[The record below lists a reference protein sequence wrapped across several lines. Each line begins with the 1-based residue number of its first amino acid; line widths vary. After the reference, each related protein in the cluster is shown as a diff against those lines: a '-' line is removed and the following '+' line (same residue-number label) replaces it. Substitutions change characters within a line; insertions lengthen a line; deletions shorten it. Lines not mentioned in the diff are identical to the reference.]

1 MSSVTVVALTL
12 ALVCLWARESSCS
25 GPMYG
30 AKASSKPDDA
40 STAGYEQNAKPD
52 KRVGIYPTTPNVEQ
66 DSSSSESAEHHAS
79 SDDHYGP
86 LVQKFHD
93 CYHGHLPLSLCVQL
107 PADAPMK
114 LSKHVMQQMVNSLMR
129 DPLVHHGEV
138 PCKAPKKHAHGKPY
152 HHSHESG
159 EKKVYGEV
167 KKPCPK
173 EYPQPP
179 CKVCHETHEHK
190 PHGCK
195 KYSHLVFGKALEH
208 TKKPCGYSA
217 ESHEPPK
224 KDYPVFPAS
233 GEFYHQKKPCE
244 HKKPCSCSAETYEPP
259 KKDYPG
265 FPSSGESYHQK
276 KPCEHKKPCSC
287 SAESY
292 EPPKKEYPGFP
303 ASGEFHHPKK
313 PCEHKKPCSCSAETY
328 EPPKKD
334 YSYPS
339 SGESYHLKKP
349 CEHKKPCSCSVE
361 SFVTPKKPYSFP
373 CSHESAGSHEHPK
386 KPYQPYPKEYSSGES
401 YKPDY
406 VTTPQVYNA
415 PKKPC
420 GAHPEPPY
428 YKSTTP
434 APHPTAYPTPRS
446 TAHPVPY
453 RTTCTAGHYTPYT
466 EPPRYPS
473 MSYNSPSYP
482 KPTYEHNRYD
492 HKDCESASTY
502 PKPPYHFDQQPRQ
515 NY

>member
-25 GPMYG
+25 GAMYG
-30 AKASSKPDDA
+30 AKAAPKPHDE
-40 STAGYEQNAKPD
+40 SKPD
-52 KRVGIYPTTPNVEQ
+52 KRVGIYPTTPNAGK
-66 DSSSSESAEHHAS
+66 DCSSSESEEHHAP
-79 SDDHYGP
+79 SDDHYGHSSR
-86 LVQKFHD
+86 KFHD
-93 CYHGHLPLSLCVQL
+93 CYYGHLPLSLCVQL
-107 PADAPMK
+107 PADVPMK
-114 LSKHVMQQMVNSLMR
+114 FSKHVMQQMVNSLMR
-129 DPLVHHGEV
+129 NSHVHHDEV
-138 PCKAPKKHAHGKPY
+138 PCKTPKKPSHGKPC

-159 EKKVYGEV
+159 ETKVNGEL

-173 EYPQPP
+173 DPYQQPP
-179 CKVCHETHEHK
+179 CKVCRETHEHK
-190 PHGCK
+190 PHDYK
-195 KYSHLVFGKALEH
+195 KYSHPVFGKPLEH
-208 TKKPCGYSA
+208 GKKPCGCSA
-217 ESHEPPK
+217 ESYDHPPK
-224 KDYPVFPAS
+224 KDYPGYPGS
-233 GEFYHQKKPCE
+233 GEFHQPKKACE
-244 HKKPCSCSAETYEPP
+244 HKKPCSCSVESYEPP
-259 KKDYPG
+259 KKDYPR
-265 FPSSGESYHQK
+265 
-276 KPCEHKKPCSC
+276 
-287 SAESY
+287 
-292 EPPKKEYPGFP
+292 FP
-303 ASGEFHHPKK
+303 A
-313 PCEHKKPCSCSAETY
+313 
-328 EPPKKD
+328 
-334 YSYPS
+334 

-349 CEHKKPCSCSVE
+349 CEHKKPCSCSAESSPPVFPASGESYHLKKPCEHKKPCSCSAESYELPKKDYPGFPSSGESYHLKKPCDHKKPCSCSVE
-361 SFVTPKKPYSFP
+361 SFVSPKKPYSFP
-373 CSHESAGSHEHPK
+373 CSHESAGSHDHPK

-406 VTTPQVYNA
+406 STPQVYNA

-492 HKDCESASTY
+492 RKDCDSPSTY